1 MKWIYIDDGD
11 TLYNTYKCSCCGT
24 YITVD
29 AERICDIGFIIDD
42 FKYCLNCGDKRDD

>member
-1 MKWIYIDDGD
+1 MTA
-11 TLYNTYKCSCCGT
+11 TLYTTHTSAVVAGT